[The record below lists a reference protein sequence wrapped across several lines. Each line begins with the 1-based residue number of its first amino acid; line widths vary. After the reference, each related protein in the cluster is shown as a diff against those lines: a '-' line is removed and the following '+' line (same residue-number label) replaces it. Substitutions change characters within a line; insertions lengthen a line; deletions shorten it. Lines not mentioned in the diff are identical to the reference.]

1 MIVVL
6 ILGIGLNKNKKAR
19 KCQINDE
26 SKIEF

>member
-6 ILGIGLNKNKKAR
+6 ILGIGLNINKKTR